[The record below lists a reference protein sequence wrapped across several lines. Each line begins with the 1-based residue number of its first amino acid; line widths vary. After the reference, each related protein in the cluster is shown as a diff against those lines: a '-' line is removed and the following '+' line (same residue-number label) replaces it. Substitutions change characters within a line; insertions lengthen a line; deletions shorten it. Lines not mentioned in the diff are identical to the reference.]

1 MSIASEITRLQ
12 GVKTNIL
19 QAISDK
25 GVEVPVGSALGDC
38 PALIASISGGGG
50 GGGVPYLKNIMPT
63 TGVKVVDE
71 NGYIGGDF
79 LGAYYPSTNYYNNFA
94 VVIPGADYS
103 IMGLGSVTFVDP
115 TATIGGRVYRTV
127 TINGVTWLAENL
139 DYKFSG
145 CGIGGSVTPKK
156 PNAWYYNNDEAT
168 YGIDGARKC
177 GLLYNWMA
185 VKLLN
190 DNRSDLIP
198 GWRFP
203 TKNEWSALFN
213 AVGGTSVAGTILK
226 ALDGAANGSWPAGWD
241 GTDIYGFG
249 VLPAGYY
256 LNSFY
261 ELDIYAYFWT
271 ATEDS
276 SSIEYYRYF
285 STSAS
290 IDLNNYNKA
299 GSACSIR
306 LVKDS

>member
-25 GVEVPVGSALGDC
+25 GVEVPSGSKLDDC
-38 PALIASISGGGG
+38 PDLIASISGGGG

-79 LGAYYPSTNYYNNFA
+79 LGVYYPSTNYYNNFA
-94 VVIPGADYS
+94 VVVPGADYS
-103 IMGLGSVTFVDP
+103 NMGLGSVTFVD
-115 TATIGGRVYRTV
+115 TTTTIGGRVYRTV
-127 TINGVTWLAENL
+127 TIGGATWLAENL

-145 CGIGGSVTPKK
+145 CGIGGGGSPTT

-177 GLLYNWMA
+177 GLLYNWYA
-185 VKLLN
+185 CKLLN

-198 GWRFP
+198 GWHVP
-203 TKNEWSALFN
+203 TNDEWTALSN
-213 AVGGTSVAGTILK
+213 AVGGMGVAGTRLK
-226 ALDGAANGSWPAGWD
+226 AANVDWATSWG
-241 GTDIYGFG
+241 GTDDYGFG

-256 LNSFY
+256 GGSFNFVGY
-261 ELDIYAYFWT
+261 YARFWTITESGSYAYYRGFDAG
-271 ATEDS
+271 ATMYQIS
-276 SSIEYYRYF
+276 F
-285 STSAS
+285 NK
-290 IDLNNYNKA
+290 DL
-299 GSACSIR
+299 GHSVR